1 MRKWT
6 GIDKDI
12 LKIQYMEATPEE
24 KKIAMATVM
33 QLVISVI
40 VLLGMMITSWVSLQS
55 DQAAMKVRIEQL
67 EKGREQNAFN
77 IETIRK
83 ENREDHKEILDELK
97 DLNRRLIETKTIGK

>member
-1 MRKWT
+1 MEKL
-6 GIDKDI
+6 DDI
-12 LKIQYMEATPEE
+12 KKLFKIRYMESTPED
-24 KKIAMATVM
+24 KKIAMATVA

-40 VLLGMMITSWVSLQS
+40 ILIGMMITSWVTLQS

-97 DLNRRLIETKTIGK
+97 DLNRLMLNAKIEKK